1 MTQSDLKRVKF
12 ANWITQFFA
21 RDLRKKDKRFY
32 LNRKSFIHELNP
44 RDQARIPRM
53 SEWRKKN
60 EGLTPNWVANGNKIR
75 SGGKIAHL
83 WWQLVTKKVRS
94 CVKRMKK

>member
-44 RDQARIPRM
+44 RDQARTPKT
-53 SEWRKKN
+53 SEGVEKN
-60 EGLTPNWVANGNKIR
+60 K
-75 SGGKIAHL
+75 
-83 WWQLVTKKVRS
+83 
-94 CVKRMKK
+94 

>member
-32 LNRKSFIHELNP
+32 LNRKSFIHEPNP
-44 RDQARIPRM
+44 RDQARTPKT
-53 SEWRKKN
+53 SE
-60 EGLTPNWVANGNKIR
+60 
-75 SGGKIAHL
+75 
-83 WWQLVTKKVRS
+83 
-94 CVKRMKK
+94 